1 MTSVR
6 IGAGL
11 GFYGDNW
18 EPVVASIERG
28 GVQFIASDHLAE
40 LTLAIL
46 QKDRQRDP
54 SLGYAR
60 DVVPMLLRLWPLM
73 RAHGVRFVCNAGGL
87 NPAGAAQAVLAAFQA
102 QGWQARVAVV
112 SGDDVLPQLQ
122 DSSRPPDDFAH
133 LFSGD
138 PVGAVRERLV
148 FGNAYLGAAPIV
160 QALDAGA
167 DIVITGR
174 VADASLFLGPI
185 VHSLG
190 WTLTGASS
198 EVDLDRLAQ
207 GLTVGHLLECSGQ
220 GSGGNFGSL
229 GAWQAIP
236 DLAHIGYPIAEVYQD
251 GTALITKAPGTGG
264 RVNFDTVRQQLL
276 YEVHNPHA
284 YHSPDV
290 VLDMGGITLHDEG
303 QDRVRLT
310 GARGQPPGDQLKVVA
325 GYRDGFK
332 AEVTWGF
339 SWPDAWDK
347 AQAAQATIRNLL
359 AEKRVPHDELFVE
372 YPGLN
377 SAHGALASL
386 PDAAALNDMNEIWTR
401 MVLRTPVKAAADG
414 FGRLF
419 PWLAL
424 SGPAYTCGFTG
435 LHNTSELLG
444 IWPTLMPRA
453 AVEAA
458 VRLEWLGS
466 AAVQVPPSDG
476 SAGELRSPG
485 LSPRATQPG
494 PEPLVAS
501 EAAVIAPPGKT
512 VRVALARLA
521 HARSGDKAD
530 WVDFGLFAW
539 NAAGYRLIA
548 REVTAERVQAHF
560 APWLAGEVQ
569 AWPLPNIFALKFV
582 LKGALQGGGA
592 RNLRLDNLGKAMAGA
607 LLRLV
612 IDVTQAE
619 LDQALNAPRIGW
631 WTE

>member
-1 MTSVR
+1 MKSTR

-18 EPVVASIERG
+18 EPVAASIERG

-54 SLGYAR
+54 ALGYAR
-60 DVVPMLLRLWPLM
+60 DVVPMLLHLWPLM
-73 RAHGVRFVCNAGGL
+73 RERGVRFVCNAGGL
-87 NPAGAAQAVLAAFQA
+87 NPQGAAQALLAAFA
-102 QGWQARVAVV
+102 AKGWRARVAVV
-112 SGDDVLPQLQ
+112 SGDDVLPRLL
-122 DSSRPPDDFAH
+122 DVATPAGALAH
-133 LFSGD
+133 LFTGE
-138 PVGAVRERLV
+138 PLAGVRERLV
-148 FGNAYLGAAPIV
+148 FGNAYLGAQPIV

-174 VADASLFLGPI
+174 VADAALFLGPL

-190 WTLTGASS
+190 WTLAGAT
-198 EVDLDRLAQ
+198 EARDLDRLAQ

-220 GSGGNFGSL
+220 GSGGNFGSQ

-236 DLAHIGYPIAEVYQD
+236 DLAHIGYPIAEVWED

-290 VLDMGGITLHDEG
+290 VLDMGQIELQDEG
-303 QDRVRLT
+303 HDRVRLS
-310 GARGQPPGDQLKVVA
+310 GARGQPPGDRLKVVA
-325 GYRDGFK
+325 GYRDGYK

-347 AQAAQATIRNLL
+347 ALAAQATLRTML
-359 AEKRVPHDELFVE
+359 ADKRIPHEELYVE

-377 SAHGALASL
+377 SAHGALAPV
-386 PDAAALNDMNEIWTR
+386 PDVATLNAMNEIWTR
-401 MVLRTPVKAAADG
+401 LVLRTPVKAAADG

-444 IWPTLMPRA
+444 IWPTLIPRA
-453 AVEAA
+453 AVE
-458 VRLEWLGS
+458 
-466 AAVQVPPSDG
+466 
-476 SAGELRSPG
+476 PG
-485 LSPRATQPG
+485 
-494 PEPLVAS
+494 
-501 EAAVIAPPGKT
+501 
-512 VRVALARLA
+512 VRVELLE
-521 HARSGDKAD
+521 G
-530 WVDFGLFAW
+530 
-539 NAAGYRLIA
+539 AA
-548 REVTAERVQAHF
+548 
-560 APWLAGEVQ
+560 
-569 AWPLPNIFALKFV
+569 
-582 LKGALQGGGA
+582 
-592 RNLRLDNLGKAMAGA
+592 
-607 LLRLV
+607 
-612 IDVTQAE
+612 
-619 LDQALNAPRIGW
+619 
-631 WTE
+631 